1 MMPAHDESMLEL
13 AALRAIDALEAEEA
27 ALIDRHML
35 ECTECQKEFARSR
48 AAGTALALSASAPPP
63 ASLRD
68 RVLNSAVKIRRIRP
82 WYRQATV
89 QAAAA
94 AAVVLIAVG
103 SWVATHRTTEQ
114 LFAAKCAPSGL
125 DCGAVVASGGV
136 LRLQAH
142 GLHALPAGKVYQ
154 AWIIHPKQNPI
165 PEPTFTV
172 SNSGEGSVEMPGTPA
187 KGDVVAVTIEPD
199 GGSQAPS
206 TKPVLI
212 AALD

>member
-1 MMPAHDESMLEL
+1 MMRAHDESMLEL
-13 AALRAIDALEAEEA
+13 AALRGIDALEPEEA
-27 ALIDRHML
+27 ALIDRHMF
-35 ECTECQKEFARSR
+35 ECAECCAEFARSR

-63 ASLRD
+63 ASLRE
-68 RVLNSAVKIRRIRP
+68 RVLSSAVKIRRIRP
-82 WYRQATV
+82 WYRQTAV

-103 SWVATHRTTEQ
+103 SWVVTHRTTEQ
-114 LFAAKCAPSGL
+114 QFAAKCTPSGL
-125 DCGAVVASGGV
+125 ECGAVVASGGS

-154 AWIIHPKQNPI
+154 AWIIHPEQTPI

-172 SNSGEGSVEMPGTPA
+172 SNSGEGSVEMPGTPG

-206 TKPVLI
+206 TKPVLV
-212 AALD
+212 ASLD